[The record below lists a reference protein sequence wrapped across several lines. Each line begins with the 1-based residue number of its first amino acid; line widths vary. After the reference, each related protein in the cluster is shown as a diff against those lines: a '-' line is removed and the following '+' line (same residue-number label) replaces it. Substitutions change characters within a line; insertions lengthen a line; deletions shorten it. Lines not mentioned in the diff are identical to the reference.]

1 MAPFYDHPHEE
12 HLRWVG
18 SQRRALG
25 KLGKLEIDTEGN
37 GDVLSGKRSLRS
49 RNGVTSIRDDH
60 SKDHDD
66 NDDDD
71 GKRKNRVQEANG
83 DDDDDGR
90 RPGDALRPTTPPP
103 PPTNPLAV
111 IPAALSS
118 LLPTTPTSPLPTLST
133 SSVSLSSTT
142 TSSFSSL
149 TTSSLT
155 TSSAITSSTSTSS
168 TTTSQAFSTLR
179 PLPTPSSAPAP
190 PALNPQ
196 VVTVSSV
203 TVMTTTSVIPVT
215 ATSSPSSF
223 ITSLFPSSTTAQ
235 SQSATAAF
243 DTTPPSPTIFISDT
257 GNKDDDHRNGPP
269 PGGLSPTA
277 EDVLISAG
285 SIGAFILICFVCWMG
300 LRMYKKRERAK
311 LGMDGDDFSSPNPF
325 LAKLPYFGRPQR
337 PWQDLDAAE
346 MRGPASMYE
355 TSAKS
360 MGPTVSIYSMNSR
373 RDMAPPS
380 DRQGPMTLP
389 QLDTNVAFSP
399 LSYGQVNPFSATVS
413 SASPSSTIQSRN
425 AQSPQGSMTQRNFP
439 YAEQQYPATLPP
451 IQTRFS
457 PDNVVN
463 NPFASPEDAAVVT
476 SFSPNSATQ
485 YGGAGT
491 METFATSETDR
502 SRLPGFYNQSELAR
516 TASAAYDPATRAVYR
531 ASELSS
537 ISSGFGDGDIIV
549 PPMATLQQGQD
560 PRPYSF
566 AKSSAS
572 RSRANSV
579 ATRSEVGSNGQRD
592 TIYTTTSEDM
602 PTRYRSVN
610 SWVNQQTGRVERQQ
624 RRDSDEEIPPVP
636 ILPPEQRLT
645 MMMDDGEEP
654 RRYEDTLS
662 TQPPLPALPT
672 QNAMT
677 QR

>member
-1 MAPFYDHPHEE
+1 M
-12 HLRWVG
+12 R
-18 SQRRALG
+18 QNR
-25 KLGKLEIDTEGN
+25 
-37 GDVLSGKRSLRS
+37 SGFVSL
-49 RNGVTSIRDDH
+49 RDDH
-60 SKDHDD
+60 RQDRGDER
-66 NDDDD
+66 DDDD
-71 GKRKNRVQEANG
+71 DDDDDDNGKQKNRLQQTGGDG
-83 DDDDDGR
+83 DDDDDDRKTIDGQR
-90 RPGDALRPTTPPP
+90 NTPPP
-103 PPTNPLAV
+103 PPPNPLTAF
-111 IPAALSS
+111 PTALTP
-118 LLPTTPTSPLPTLST
+118 LLPSPTTLTPSLPTLIT
-133 SSVSLSSTT
+133 SLPSLTSTT
-142 TSSFSSL
+142 TSSSSISIL

-155 TSSAITSSTSTSS
+155 TSSTTTSSTSS
-168 TTTSQAFSTLR
+168 SQAFSTLK
-179 PLPTPSSAPAP
+179 PLPTASTAPAP
-190 PALNPQ
+190 AALNPQ
-196 VVTVSSV
+196 VVTISSV
-203 TVMTTTSVIPVT
+203 TIMTTTSVVPVV

-223 ITSLFPSSTTAQ
+223 ITSLFPSPSSTTTQ
-235 SQSATAAF
+235 LQSATAAF

-257 GNKDDDHRNGPP
+257 GDHHDDAHRDGPP

-311 LGMDGDDFSSPNPF
+311 QGMDGDDFSSPNAL
-325 LAKLPYFGRPQR
+325 LAKIPYFGRNQR
-337 PWQDLDAAE
+337 AWEDLDAAE
-346 MRGPASMYE
+346 MRRSASTYQ
-355 TSAKS
+355 TSGKS

-373 RDMAPPS
+373 RDMAQPAE
-380 DRQGPMTLP
+380 RQGPMALP
-389 QLDTNVAFSP
+389 QLDTNVGFSP
-399 LSYGQVNPFSATVS
+399 MSYAQINPFSATVS
-413 SASPSSTIQSRN
+413 SPSGTIQSRN
-425 AQSPQGSMTQRNFP
+425 TQSPQSSLTQRNFP
-439 YAEQQYPATLPP
+439 YAEQQYPAALPP

-463 NPFASPEDAAVVT
+463 NPFASPEDPPVVT
-476 SFSPNSATQ
+476 SVSPNSATQ
-485 YGGAGT
+485 YGGGGT
-491 METFATSETDR
+491 METVATTGTDR
-502 SRLPGFYNQSELAR
+502 SRMPGFFNQSELAR

-566 AKSSAS
+566 AKSSGS

-624 RRDSDEEIPPVP
+624 RRDTDEEIPPVP

-662 TQPPLPALPT
+662 SQPPLPALPT
-672 QNAMT
+672 QNDVA
-677 QR
+677 RP